1 MYIHGLNPRN
11 FAELVEAVP
20 IDYYVSFIIL
30 TLQIATEWASGS
42 FVIKDG
48 DEDIHTANER
58 RLKVGI
64 DLSICHLLLMQPK
77 RTFH

>member
-1 MYIHGLNPRN
+1 MHNS
-11 FAELVEAVP
+11 
-20 IDYYVSFIIL
+20 VSFIIL

-42 FVIKDG
+42 FVIKAG

-64 DLSICHLLLMQPK
+64 NLSGCRLLLTQPK
-77 RTFH
+77 RTFYSDSVPSSKNSGEKDQTYKI